1 MSDLSKIK
9 KPIEVEFKEF
19 QTFFKSLMR
28 SDIKLLNIVI
38 KYLLRQKGKQLR
50 PILVLLTAKLL
61 GEINKSTYIGATMI
75 ELMHTATLVH
85 DDVVDNA
92 NKRRGMF
99 SINALWKN
107 KIAVLMGD
115 YLLSKG
121 LLISV
126 ENKEFDFLQEIS
138 QTVKQMS
145 EGELLQIEKSRKLDI
160 NENIYYEIIKKKTAV
175 LLSACTVLGAKSV
188 KATTQQINLARE
200 LGENLGMAFQI
211 KDDLFD
217 IQKINNTGKPSG
229 NDLQEKKITLPLIYS
244 LQNANDKQKKQILKL
259 IGKSKKNKDDI
270 DKIYKFISE
279 KKGVEYATKVMNNYI
294 DKAFKIL
301 NDFPDNT
308 AKDSYKLLINYI
320 SERKK

>member
-9 KPIEVEFKEF
+9 HPIESELKEF
-19 QTFFKSLMR
+19 RTFFKSLLKT
-28 SDIKLLNIVI
+28 DTKLLNIVI
-38 KYLLRQKGKQLR
+38 NYILRQKGKQLR
-50 PILVLLTAKLL
+50 PILVFLTAKLL

-85 DDVVDNA
+85 DDIVDNA
-92 NKRRGMF
+92 DKRRGMF

-115 YLLSKG
+115 YLLSRG

-126 ENKEFDFLQEIS
+126 ENEEFDFLREIS
-138 QTVKQMS
+138 NTVKQMS

-160 NENIYYEIIKKKTAV
+160 NETVYYDIIKKKTAV

-188 KATTQQINLARE
+188 NATDEQITQIRE

-217 IQKINNTGKPSG
+217 LQKINNTGKPSG
-229 NDLQEKKITLPLIYS
+229 NDLQEKKITLPLIYA
-244 LQNANDKQKKQILKL
+244 LQNSTDKHKKQILK
-259 IGKSKKNKDDI
+259 IVGKNKKTKQDLEQI
-270 DKIYKFISE
+270 TNFISQ
-279 KKGVEYATKVMNNYI
+279 KKGIEYATKIMNDYKEKSLKIINQFP
-294 DKAFKIL
+294 DSETKKAFI
-301 NDFPDNT
+301 
-308 AKDSYKLLINYI
+308 LLITYI
-320 SERKK
+320 TSRKK

>member
-9 KPIEVEFKEF
+9 SPIENELKEF
-19 QTFFKSLMR
+19 QTFFKSLMKNDVR
-28 SDIKLLNIVI
+28 LLNII
-38 KYLLRQKGKQLR
+38 IRYILRQKGKQLR

-61 GEINKSTYIGATMI
+61 GEINKSTYIGATMV

-92 NKRRGMF
+92 DKRRGMF

-107 KIAVLMGD
+107 KIAVLLGD
-115 YLLSKG
+115 YLLSRG

-126 ENKEFDFLQEIS
+126 ENEEFDFLREIS
-138 QTVKQMS
+138 NTVKQMS

-188 KATTQQINLARE
+188 NATTEQIEQIRE

-217 IQKINNTGKPSG
+217 LQRINNTGKTSG

-244 LQNANDKQKKQILKL
+244 LQNSTDKQKKQILRIVGKNK
-259 IGKSKKNKDDI
+259 KSKQDI
-270 DKIYKFISE
+270 EQITNFIIE
-279 KKGVEYATKVMNNYI
+279 KKGIEYATKIMNNYTKKSQEI
-294 DKAFKIL
+294 I
-301 NDFPDNT
+301 NNFPDSK
-308 AKDSYKLLINYI
+308 AKESFKLLINYI
-320 SERKK
+320 TSRKK